1 MLFFEPVASQV
12 DEDVLLLRP
21 GGGVVEDDG
30 RNRTAEAA
38 FRPDIDGGLAAG
50 EEVVVSPLTTVVEGM
65 AVRTVRDDE
74 EPNQPRGALAEEAEG
89 ANPVAAAAR

>member
-1 MLFFEPVASQV
+1 MILPRSVLRTGDQV
-12 DEDVLLLRP
+12 L
-21 GGGVVEDDG
+21 VVDGDG
-30 RNRTAEAA
+30 RIE
-38 FRPDIDGGLAAG
+38 FRGVEVLRSERDTVVIGSGLAAG

-65 AVRTVRDDE
+65 AVQTVRDDE